1 MQKSKFYLTPSL
13 LNTWIKG
20 YDIEATIKRLPKE
33 TNEAMQAGIEFER
46 KAIDG
51 EIEELKP
58 IVENSLYQ
66 AFLCKECE
74 GYMLLGFADCIK
86 GDTIYDFKYVKSY
99 DLGKYNDSVQHLIY
113 LYCADMEK
121 FEYIVGCGND
131 IYFEKQPRD
140 DELLKV
146 KIRQFSNWLD
156 KVGLREDY
164 EKNYSVER
172 YKEQI
177 DNYLEW

>member
-1 MQKSKFYLTPSL
+1 
-13 LNTWIKG
+13 
-20 YDIEATIKRLPKE
+20 
-33 TNEAMQAGIEFER
+33 
-46 KAIDG
+46 
-51 EIEELKP
+51 
-58 IVENSLYQ
+58 
-66 AFLCKECE
+66 
-74 GYMLLGFADCIK
+74 
-86 GDTIYDFKYVKSY
+86 
-99 DLGKYNDSVQHLIY
+99 
-113 LYCADMEK
+113 MEK
-121 FEYIVGCGND
+121 FEYIVGCGDD